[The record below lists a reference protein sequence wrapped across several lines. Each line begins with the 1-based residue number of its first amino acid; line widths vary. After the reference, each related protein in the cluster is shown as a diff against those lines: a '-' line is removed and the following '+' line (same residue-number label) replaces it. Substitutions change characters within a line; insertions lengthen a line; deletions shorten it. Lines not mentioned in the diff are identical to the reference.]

1 MFLVFKE
8 STKSNSKG
16 RKRVIL
22 SGLETFMNFLYQ
34 CFYVYACMC
43 VCVRARA
50 CVCDQGVSVR
60 AGFYAGLMKKN
71 KDVTCPMEAVFNGGD
86 IFTLT
91 FIF

>member
-1 MFLVFKE
+1 M
-8 STKSNSKG
+8 
-16 RKRVIL
+16 RV
-22 SGLETFMNFLYQ
+22 
-34 CFYVYACMC
+34 C

-71 KDVTCPMEAVFNGGD
+71 KDVTCPMEAVFNVGD